1 MKNILVTGAAGFI
14 GGNLTLK
21 LLARNQFACVVGV
34 DNLSD
39 YYDLR
44 LKNYRLELLD
54 AADKNSVWK
63 FLRGDI
69 SDKNFLE
76 KLFDETRPEIVVN
89 LAAQAGVRYGME
101 NPDAYIQSN
110 VVDFFNVLEACR
122 KFGVEHLVYASSSSV
137 YGGNKKIPF
146 ATTDRVDS
154 PVSLYAAT
162 KKERR
167 AFGTLLQ
174 RTVRA

>member
-21 LLARNQFACVVGV
+21 LLTRNQFACVVGV

-54 AADKNSVWK
+54 AANKNSVWK
-63 FLRGDI
+63 FFCGDI

-89 LAAQAGVRYGME
+89 LAAQAGVRYSE
-101 NPDAYIQSN
+101 QNPNAYI
-110 VVDFFNVLEACR
+110 
-122 KFGVEHLVYASSSSV
+122 
-137 YGGNKKIPF
+137 
-146 ATTDRVDS
+146 
-154 PVSLYAAT
+154 
-162 KKERR
+162 
-167 AFGTLLQ
+167 
-174 RTVRA
+174 